1 MLLTMEST
9 HKEILI
15 YAAAADVLC
24 VCACTHSCIH
34 MHGGQGTTLGVYLM
48 YAKDWAWAARLACQA
63 LLPMSNLIRP

>member
-15 YAAAADVLC
+15 YAAAAAADVFVVC

-34 MHGGQGTTLGVYLM
+34 MHGGQGTTLGVFSYV
-48 YAKDWAWAARLACQA
+48 YFDVC
-63 LLPMSNLIRP
+63 